1 MCAGGGEPVCEL
13 LWCAHNS
20 LSVCIV
26 VLVFIIPE
34 PLDALARI
42 TVAKA
47 LVDTPQGTPDSTQSG
62 AVLPRCRRLCIR
74 SYLSCTILCPFCDVL
89 SAGSAVFGGR
99 VGG

>member
-42 TVAKA
+42 TAAKA
-47 LVDTPQGTPDSTQSG
+47 VVDVPHGHAEWRYSPPLPPFAHPLVPFLRPLVPLFVTCCPPGQ
-62 AVLPRCRRLCIR
+62 RRLGVEWEGE
-74 SYLSCTILCPFCDVL
+74 YF
-89 SAGSAVFGGR
+89 
-99 VGG
+99 